1 MVCFFSFLDVY
12 DMKLTRMILFLLMVT
27 GACFGLGTV
36 AAQSAAEVRFVR
48 AINPRYPDNFIFKSL
63 SSTDKPLAV
72 AIPFGI
78 MAISLINNNQEGQ
91 RNAYEIVAG
100 LALSTVATEAI
111 KVIVKRPR
119 PYQTY
124 SDIYPDQI
132 DNGNSFPSGHTSIAF
147 STATSLTL
155 IYKKW
160 YIAVPAFAWA
170 SGVGYSRMYL
180 GQHYPSDVVAGAVV
194 GAAGAYA
201 AHWLNKKLFRRKK

>member
-1 MVCFFSFLDVY
+1 
-12 DMKLTRMILFLLMVT
+12 MKLTRIILFVSMLTVV
-27 GACFGLGTV
+27 GFGWGTV
-36 AAQSAAEVRFVR
+36 SAQSAAEVRFVE
-48 AINPRYPDNFIFKSL
+48 AINPRYPNNFIFTSL

-78 MAISLINNNQEGQ
+78 LAISLINHNQEGE

-100 LALSTVATEAI
+100 LAMSTVATEAI

-147 STATSLTL
+147 STATSLAL

-160 YIAVPAFAWA
+160 YVAVPAFAWA
-170 SGVGYSRMYL
+170 SGVGYSRIYL
-180 GQHYPSDVVAGAVV
+180 GQHYPSDVVAGALV

-201 AHWLNKKLFRRKK
+201 AHWLNKKLFRKKK